1 MPGRAVDSSGSRE
14 LHVVGMIDLPSI
26 GDPPYNQAVLS
37 AIVLFMR
44 YILYKHPVFSK
55 KTISNYI

>member
-37 AIVLFMR
+37 AIILFMR
-44 YILYKHPVFSK
+44 
-55 KTISNYI
+55 